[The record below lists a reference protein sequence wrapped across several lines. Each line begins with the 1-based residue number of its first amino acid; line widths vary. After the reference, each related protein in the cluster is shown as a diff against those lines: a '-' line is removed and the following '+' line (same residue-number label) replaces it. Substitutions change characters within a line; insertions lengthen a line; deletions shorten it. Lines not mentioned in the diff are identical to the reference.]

1 MKKYDFKGWA
11 TRNNIK
17 CSDGRTILKDAF
29 IENDGMTVPLV
40 WNHQHNEPENVLGH
54 ALLENRPEG
63 VYAYCTF
70 NDTRDGAIAKALVQH
85 RDVNS
90 LSIYANQLKQDGS
103 KNVMHGI
110 IREVSLVLAG
120 ANPGAYIEDVIEHAD
135 GSVAESEAVVWNDPD
150 NVCIELPEDEPIAHS
165 DKEDKDEGNETSK
178 EIKEM
183 DNNEKTVLDVIDGM
197 SEEEQKVMFA
207 FIGAALEESK
217 KNDEG
222 ENDVKQNA
230 FDYYNEQHE
239 ETVLTHDAMETI
251 FQDGKRLGSLRE
263 SFLAHAQEY
272 GIENFDFIKSE
283 DKNYYDRPQ
292 FIRNNPTGWIST
304 VINGVHHTP
313 FANVRT
319 IFADLTTE
327 EARARGYETGDRKI
341 DEVFKLL
348 KRSLSPTTVYKKQK
362 FDRDDLI
369 DADFDVLPWVK
380 DEMNVMLDEEKA
392 RCYVFGDGRSNSDP
406 GKIKEDRI
414 VPIIKD
420 DDFFTIKVTVTP
432 EQNQTLED
440 AIIDQAILSQDDYQG
455 SGNLVGLFAAKQ
467 VSKMLIQ
474 KDKFG
479 HRLYKTI
486 DELASAMGL
495 QQIVKVPSG
504 VCPAGFYG
512 VLVDFND
519 YNVGEKNMG
528 KKSFFEDFDI
538 NFNQQYYLLEQ
549 RQSAGLIRPFS
560 AILLKSQAYG

>member
-150 NVCIELPEDEPIAHS
+150 NVCIELPEDVPIAHS
-165 DKEDKDEGNETSK
+165 DKEDKDENEEEET
-178 EIKEM
+178 KEM
-183 DNNEKTVLDVIDGM
+183 DKKERTVQDIVDGM

-207 FIGAALEESK
+207 FIGAALAESK
-217 KNDEG
+217 KNNEG
-222 ENDVKQNA
+222 ENDVKHNV
-230 FDYYNEQHE
+230 FDYDEQQE

-272 GIENFDFIKSE
+272 GIENFDFVKSE
-283 DKNYYDRPQ
+283 DKNFYDRPQ
-292 FIRNNPTGWIST
+292 FIRSQPVGWIST

-319 IFADLTTE
+319 IFADITE
-327 EARARGYETGDRKI
+327 DDARAKGYIKGEAKK

-348 KRSLSPTTVYKKQK
+348 KRSLAPTTIYKKQK

-369 DADFDVLPWVK
+369 DADFDTLPWVK
-380 DEMNVMLDEEKA
+380 EEMEVKFDEEKA
-392 RCYVFGDGRSNSDP
+392 RAYIFGDGRSNSDP
-406 GKIKEDRI
+406 DKIKEDRI
-414 VPIIKD
+414 VPVIKD
-420 DDFFTIKVTVTP
+420 DDLFTIKVTVTP
-432 EQNQTLED
+432 EEGQTLED
-440 AIIDQAILSQDDYQG
+440 AIIDNAILAQDDYQG
-455 SGNLVGLFAAKQ
+455 SGNLIGLFAARR

-486 DELASAMGL
+486 DELAAAMGL
-495 QQIVKVPSG
+495 QQIVKVPAG
-504 VCPAGFYG
+504 VVPEDFYG
-512 VLVDFND
+512 VMLDLDD

-538 NFNQQYYLLEQ
+538 VFNQQHYLLEQ
-549 RQSAGLIRPFS
+549 RQSGGLIRPYS
-560 AILLKSQAYG
+560 AIYLKAASNG

>member
-150 NVCIELPEDEPIAHS
+150 NVCIELPEDAPIAHS
-165 DKEDKDEGNETSK
+165 DKEDKDEGNETK
-178 EIKEM
+178 EETKEM
-183 DNNEKTVLDVIDGM
+183 DKKEKTVQDVIDGM

-207 FIGAALEESK
+207 FIGAALAKST

-222 ENDVKQNA
+222 ENDVKHNV
-230 FDYYNEQHE
+230 FDYDEQQE

-283 DKNYYDRPQ
+283 DKNFYDRPQ
-292 FIRNNPTGWIST
+292 FIRSQPVGWIST

-319 IFADLTTE
+319 IFADITE
-327 EARARGYETGDRKI
+327 DDARAKGYIKGEAKK

-348 KRSLSPTTVYKKQK
+348 KRSLAPTTIYKKQK

-369 DADFDVLPWVK
+369 DADFDTLPWIKEEMEVK
-380 DEMNVMLDEEKA
+380 FDEEKA
-392 RCYVFGDGRSNSDP
+392 RAYIFGDGRSNSDP
-406 GKIKEDRI
+406 DKIKEDRI
-414 VPIIKD
+414 VPVIKD
-420 DDFFTIKVTVTP
+420 DDLFTIKVTVTP
-432 EQNQTLED
+432 EEGQTLED

-455 SGNLVGLFAAKQ
+455 SGNLIGLFSARR

-495 QQIVKVPSG
+495 QQIVKVPAG
-504 VCPAGFYG
+504 VVPEDFYG
-512 VLVDFND
+512 VMLDLDD

-538 NFNQQYYLLEQ
+538 VFNQQHYLLEQ
-549 RQSAGLIRPFS
+549 RQSGGLIRPYS
-560 AILLKSQAYG
+560 AIYLKAASNG